1 MAHDSPPLSVDPNAR
16 LAFDSQALGALRLK
30 AHQDPNKSLPQ
41 VAKQFETVFMNMMMK
56 SMRATV
62 PQDSLGDSQQTKM
75 FTEMLD
81 KQLAQ
86 NASKGHGGLGLA
98 DLIVKQLSPHSSISH
113 PSSPLSK
120 VVVPTADNLVK
131 KGIPLKPLGVRHD

>member
-1 MAHDSPPLSVDPNAR
+1 MAHDLPLSVDPSAR
-16 LAFDSQALGALRLK
+16 LAFDSQALGGLRLK
-30 AHQDPNKSLPQ
+30 AHQDPNQSLPQ

-62 PQDSLGDSQQTKM
+62 PQDGLGDSQQTKM
-75 FTEMLD
+75 FTELLD

-86 NASKGHGGLGLA
+86 NVSKGHGLGLA
-98 DLIVKQLSPHSSISH
+98 DLIVKQLSPHSSVTH

-120 VVVPTADNLVK
+120 VVVPTADNLVR
-131 KGIPLKPLGVRHD
+131 KGIPLKPPGVHHD

>member
-1 MAHDSPPLSVDPNAR
+1 MAHDLPLSVDPNAR
-16 LAFDSQALGALRLK
+16 LAFDSQALGGLRLK

-86 NASKGHGGLGLA
+86 NASKSHGLGLA
-98 DLIVKQLSPHSSISH
+98 DLIVKQLSPHSSIPH

-120 VVVPTADNLVK
+120 VVAPTADNLVK
-131 KGIPLKPLGVRHD
+131 KGIPLKAPGVHHD